1 MKHVRHAVF
10 FLDRHLERVMMV
22 VLSSVLILCLT
33 YSAFIRYFV
42 TIPFFTS
49 LTHKAEELAI
59 FSFTWLLYWG
69 ACLATKE
76 NAHFRIHAHFSRLPE
91 RWRRWQYL
99 PGDLL
104 WLGFNAF
111 VVWQGWI
118 LTQSAIDNPE
128 YSLSLEIHMAIIYS
142 VIPLTFLM
150 TIVRMLQNYWRRVDT
165 PSGEPSSVRGAH

>member
-1 MKHVRHAVF
+1 MKYVRQGVH
-10 FLDRHLERVMMV
+10 FLNQHLERVMIV
-22 VLSSVLILCLT
+22 VLTSVLVLCLI
-33 YSAFIRYFV
+33 YSSFVRYFV
-42 TIPFFTS
+42 TMPFFTS

-76 NAHFRIHAHFSRLPE
+76 NAHFRIHAQFAYLPE

-99 PGDLL
+99 PGDLI
-104 WLGFNAF
+104 WLGFNGF

-118 LTQSAIDNPE
+118 PTRSAIVNPE
-128 YSLSLEIHMAIIYS
+128 YSLSLEIHMAIIYG

-150 TIVRMLQNYWRRVDT
+150 TMVRMLQNYRDRGDT
-165 PSGEPSSVRGAH
+165 PSREPSSARPSH